1 MKYLCPQ
8 EARTRLGYLK
18 YFEDLRYYAKYN
30 RNHPTESEKLFWKR
44 LKKYKYTFLRQKPI
58 YRFIVDFYCSK
69 LLLVIEIDGGYHHKQ
84 HGYDKG
90 REDLL
95 YKIGI
100 KTIRFE
106 NDKIINNIDSVFLE
120 LDKMLEERRKEIM

>member
-1 MKYLCPQ
+1 MKYFCP
-8 EARTRLGYLK
+8 EESRTKTGFLR
-18 YFEDLRYYAKYN
+18 YFEDLRYFAKSN
-30 RNHPTESEKLFWKR
+30 RNNPTEAEKLFWLR

-84 HGYDKG
+84 IGYDKG
-90 REDLL
+90 REELL

-100 KTIRFE
+100 KTVRFE
-106 NDKIINNIDSVFLE
+106 NDNVIKNIDKVFEE
-120 LDKMLEERRKEIM
+120 LDEIIKEREKELK

>member
-1 MKYLCPQ
+1 MKYLCP
-8 EARTRLGYLK
+8 EESRTKTGFLK
-18 YFEDLRYYAKYN
+18 YFEDLRSFAKSN
-30 RNHPTESEKLFWKR
+30 RNNPTEAEKLFWKR

-69 LLLVIEIDGGYHHKQ
+69 LLLAIEIDGGYHNKQ
-84 HGYDKG
+84 YGYDKG

-106 NDKIINNIDSVFLE
+106 NNDVIKNTDKVFETLDEIIKEREIE
-120 LDKMLEERRKEIM
+120 LK